1 MKIVL
6 GVGNPGREYEGTRHN
21 AGYRVLD
28 RVSAALGTEI
38 RRRKFRGLVGDGYA
52 GHDSATSEK
61 EHVILVKPQT
71 YVNAAGECARLA
83 VDFYGVPAK
92 SFLAVLDDV
101 DLPLGLVRIR
111 RGGSSGGHNGM
122 RSLIRHLGTEGF
134 ARLRVGVG
142 RPDREADGQRQ
153 VGARPCPRR
162 ASARSEAAGG
172 LVGHVLGA
180 FSMEEVPIVEAAV
193 DLAAEAV
200 LDWALNGVEHCMN
213 EFNRPA
219 EERKEQS

>member
-6 GVGNPGREYEGTRHN
+6 GIGNPGREYEGTRHN
-21 AGYRVLD
+21 VGYRVLD
-28 RVSAALGTEI
+28 RVAAALGTEI

-52 GHDSATSEK
+52 AHGSAAREERPER

-71 YVNAAGECARLA
+71 YVNATGECARLA
-83 VDFYGVPAK
+83 VDFYGVPAE

-101 DLPLGLVRIR
+101 NLPLGLARIR
-111 RGGSSGGHNGM
+111 RDGSSGGHNGM

-142 RPDREADGQRQ
+142 RPDREADGQTGGGRN
-153 VGARPCPRR
+153 
-162 ASARSEAAGG
+162 ASAQSEAAGG
-172 LVGHVLGA
+172 LVRHVLGT
-180 FSMEEVPIVEAAV
+180 FSREEVPIVEAAEGR
-193 DLAAEAV
+193 AAEAV

-213 EFNRPA
+213 ELNRPT